1 MQFDDVDFCDAK
13 LRRHSSSFVSRNLNK
28 FCFKNFL
35 FQSSHQSRLSRFA
48 HIMKNELTNP
58 IVDEASQER

>member
-13 LRRHSSSFVSRNLNK
+13 LRRHSSSFVSLIKENFSK
-28 FCFKNFL
+28 FQFI
-35 FQSSHQSRLSRFA
+35 QSSHQSRLGRFA
-48 HIMKNELTNP
+48 HIMKNEITNP